1 MKNNLCNIVKFEY
14 KIPSSGNQ
22 WKDIFID
29 VDDAPVKGNHFIA
42 AVTSVENYDI
52 SHDGNLSQ
60 GGRVVVHVREKG
72 SKTYSEYSLGSTNFK
87 KLAKFCPCPQLWHL
101 KNISFFTL

>member
-72 SKTYSEYSLGSTNFK
+72 SKTYSEYRGY
-87 KLAKFCPCPQLWHL
+87 AL
-101 KNISFFTL
+101 KNVTYHAKLVQADCEEENG